1 MIIDNVCEKNK
12 WIGHHVNIFSYKRD
26 YLGEKSHFLE
36 VHDLDTEKLYVY
48 SISSG
53 CYLDMGEFINIQNRK
68 VISSTVSSV
77 KSESTDLASIKFSF
91 DFGDEVVSF
100 SLVGKEKDGILS
112 YSQLT
117 VTQLNSKKVA

>member
-12 WIGHHVNIFSYKRD
+12 WIGHRVDIFSYERD

-53 CYLDMGEFINIQNRK
+53 CYLDIGEFINIQNKK

-77 KSESTDLASIKFSF
+77 RSKSTNLASIKFSF
-91 DFGDEVVSF
+91 DFGNEVISF
-100 SLVGKEKDGILS
+100 SLIGKYKEGIKSL
-112 YSQLT
+112 SQLT
-117 VTQLNSKKVA
+117 IPQTNSKKVA